1 MSVDLKVTTRV
12 GSDARGSLVHR
23 RASSPA
29 FTPAVPFPSQSSS
42 HASATPACCRLRC
55 GGTNLPTD
63 LTSSLGAGA
72 ASSPSRLRRCMP
84 LGASTLRASA
94 VGPTCLSTV
103 MVPVGLGAGAGA
115 AAAGCLFA
123 AAACSFFSFSSF
135 SRRSAFFLFVSRE
148 PPSNSRRSLSLYSS
162 NDPLNTRTYPGSGG
176 SFSMSPFFTCQISS
190 TTSEISRSSCD
201 TSTTPPSKLFSAIA
215 SASMVSRSRWFVGS
229 SRSRMSGCARSRRQM
244 ATRRRSPPERFFTSA
259 SPGGHRRASIARS
272 TVLSISHA
280 FVASSLVCSAS
291 MRAISL
297 SMSQSGSV
305 MSIAIWLYS
314 SMSFFTA
321 ATPTS
326 MFSITV
332 SPSSRGGSW
341 GRYPTLMP
349 SSR

>member
-229 SRSRMSGCARSRRQM
+229 SRSMMWGCFHASSANARRDFW
-244 ATRRRSPPERFFTSA
+244 PPDRNLT
-259 SPGGHRRASIARS
+259 G
-272 TVLSISHA
+272 L
-280 FVASSLVCSAS
+280 VASSPL
-291 MRAISL
+291 RPNL
-297 SMSQSGSV
+297 
-305 MSIAIWLYS
+305 
-314 SMSFFTA
+314 
-321 ATPTS
+321 P
-326 MFSITV
+326 
-332 SPSSRGGSW
+332 R
-341 GRYPTLMP
+341 
-349 SSR
+349 